1 MEEIVN
7 RFQNAFKLL
16 YEKLKG
22 ILLPP
27 EGGAEGNRKGQTDD
41 DDILMDDKPG
51 KEIVIDNGAFQAL
64 SRKDLLNGLEW
75 IFKRKM
81 AMLTTKKGMLF
92 DTSFN
97 IYMNEDDYDDLEQSF
112 GFTVK
117 EAVNMFH
124 EIIVKKIDQY
134 PAYKPHASY
143 WEFQFIPF
151 KEGNI
156 LEGMG
161 NEVVNIPR
169 GKISIISFLLPTKGK
184 DATVATGPQSA
195 TVTVCGKDS
204 FTTSKMA
211 LNSDALKDI
220 TILSRDRFQ
229 VDFNNFRQI
238 EADVLNDEQR
248 QKSGQDARATIT
260 IKGAKFLLSS
270 GHADAIYMN
279 SDNLTISGRGGIADT
294 TGGIPVVRIDSDK
307 VMDNQL
313 RLRYNPDSHK
323 LYMMSQ
329 SEVRLHE
336 KPVAAGE
343 EKEVYNHSRILIVG
357 DIQLEIINI
366 KFD

>member
-1 MEEIVN
+1 MEEIIN
-7 RFQNAFKLL
+7 KLQNAFKLL
-16 YEKLKG
+16 SEKLKG

-27 EGGAEGNRKGQTDD
+27 EGGSQGNRKSQTDD

-75 IFKRKM
+75 SFKRKM
-81 AMLTTKKGMLF
+81 ATLTTKKGLLF
-92 DTSFN
+92 DTSFY
-97 IYMNEDDYDDLEQSF
+97 IYMNEEDYNDQEQSF

-117 EAVNMFH
+117 EAVNLFH
-124 EIIVKKIDQY
+124 EIIVKKRSQY
-134 PAYKPHASY
+134 PDYKPHASY
-143 WEFQFIPF
+143 WEFQFVPF
-151 KEGNI
+151 KKGDI
-156 LEGMG
+156 LEAAG
-161 NEVVNIPR
+161 NDMMEIPR
-169 GKISIISFLLPTKGK
+169 GKVSIISFLLPTKGK
-184 DATVATGPQSA
+184 DATAATGPQKA

-204 FTTSKMA
+204 LTPSNMA

-220 TILSRDRFQ
+220 TILARDRFQ
-229 VDFNNFRQI
+229 VDFNNFRQL
-238 EADVLNDEQR
+238 EDDALNDEQR
-248 QKSGQDARATIT
+248 QATGQDARATIT
-260 IKGAKFLLSS
+260 IVGAKFLLPS
-270 GHADAIYMN
+270 GPADAIYMN

-336 KPVAAGE
+336 KPVAAGV

-366 KFD
+366 K